1 MSSQQFSSLEMA
13 LAAHSD
19 FTLLLSEVSPGSSPG
34 GSLPLVYMYPPRLPA
49 TGPYCAEWP
58 DGLLEDKNSFVLG
71 SKSPLLG

>member
-34 GSLPLVYMYPPRLPA
+34 GSLPLVYMYAPQQRA
-49 TGPYCAEWP
+49 
-58 DGLLEDKNSFVLG
+58 LLVQSG
-71 SKSPLLG
+71 